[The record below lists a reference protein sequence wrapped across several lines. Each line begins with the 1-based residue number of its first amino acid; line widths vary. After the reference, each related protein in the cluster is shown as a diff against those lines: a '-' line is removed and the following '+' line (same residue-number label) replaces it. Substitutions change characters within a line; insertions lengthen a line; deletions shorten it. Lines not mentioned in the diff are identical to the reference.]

1 MALAILGVEL
11 VWGTF
16 LFDSGTLFQTIGLL
30 ITEAV
35 IGLAVFILAAY
46 LLKLEE
52 LNTLL
57 NVILR
62 RQPAVQGA

>member
-1 MALAILGVEL
+1 MALAILGVEF

-35 IGLAVFILAAY
+35 VGLAVFLITAY

-52 LNTLL
+52 LRTLIT
-57 NVILR
+57 VILR